1 MESKKKNVNSSFFQ
15 INDYNNN
22 ENNNNNINNYNI
34 NNKNNNNDNN
44 INNQNNNNQNS
55 LNTNNN
61 IKNTNNNIINNNTI
75 QINNLNINNN
85 NQINI
90 QNQSNY
96 YSIINNNKNNKNP
109 NNEFEEI
116 KDETNK
122 MNQYQMKYSQFN
134 PNIQAQLNMNKNK
147 NYQINSTHSNYERLP
162 LEEIIKNCYTICKNQ
177 TGCRFLQRKIDE
189 NPKISS
195 ELIYPIIS
203 DKIRELTLDSFGN
216 YFIQKIIEQLSI
228 NQINEILNGQIS
240 ENFLE
245 ICLNPHGTRV
255 IQKLLERIYNN
266 QYLLSIF
273 HNLLIPNLLE
283 IVLNPNSTHIIIKYI
298 TLVKYPQNE
307 TVVNFIKQNLFSVAT
322 HKHSC
327 CTLQKVIENV
337 DSNQKKMLLI
347 SLAQISNMLFN
358 DQYGNYA
365 AQFALSLDDKDAN
378 KIIVRNY
385 LIDFKNNTS
394 HKFSSNVFEKCLQ
407 HCDFETKQMVIKR
420 LCNYEN
426 VRSLLYDMYGNYV
439 LQQTMV
445 ASNEPYRT
453 MYIQLVAPLLDG
465 LRVLP
470 FGNIVI
476 HKLMTNFPEIMNYIN
491 MNRNNYFQ
499 NMNNMNNMGM
509 GYFNMNNM
517 NNMNMNQ
524 MNMRF
529 NNQNMK

>member
-1 MESKKKNVNSSFFQ
+1 
-15 INDYNNN
+15 
-22 ENNNNNINNYNI
+22 
-34 NNKNNNNDNN
+34 
-44 INNQNNNNQNS
+44 
-55 LNTNNN
+55 
-61 IKNTNNNIINNNTI
+61 
-75 QINNLNINNN
+75 
-85 NQINI
+85 
-90 QNQSNY
+90 
-96 YSIINNNKNNKNP
+96 
-109 NNEFEEI
+109 
-116 KDETNK
+116 
-122 MNQYQMKYSQFN
+122 MNQFS
-134 PNIQAQLNMNKNK
+134 PNTQQQQINMNKNSIF
-147 NYQINSTHSNYERLP
+147 QINQTHSNYDRLP
-162 LEEIIKNCYTICKNQ
+162 LEEIIQNCYTICKNQ

-195 ELIYPIIS
+195 ELIYPVIS
-203 DKIRELTLDSFGN
+203 NKIRELTLDSFGN
-216 YFIQKIIEQLSI
+216 YFIQKIIEKLTI
-228 NQINEILNGQIS
+228 NQINEILNNQIS

-266 QYLLSIF
+266 QYLLNIF
-273 HNLLIPNLLE
+273 NNLLIPNLLE

-298 TLVKYPQNE
+298 SLVKYPKNE
-307 TVVNFIKQNLFSVAT
+307 TVVNFIKQNLFSIAT

-327 CTLQKVIENV
+327 CTLQKVIESV
-337 DSNQKKMLLI
+337 DPNQKKILLI

-365 AQFALSLDDKDAN
+365 AQFPLSLDDKEAN
-378 KIIVRNY
+378 QIIVRNY
-385 LIDFKNNTS
+385 LIDFKINTS

-407 HCDFETKQMVIKR
+407 HCAFETKQMIIKR
-420 LCNYEN
+420 LCNYES

-491 MNRNNYFQ
+491 INRNNYYQ
-499 NMNNMNNMGM
+499 NMNNMGM
-509 GYFNMNNM
+509 GFNNM
-517 NNMNMNQ
+517 NNMNYMNMNQ
-524 MNMRF
+524 INMRF